1 MRLIM
6 SAWVACRRLLLFL
19 ILISY
24 WPVRATAQTPV
35 EKLRLAYSAI
45 GGSQAS
51 FWIPYEA
58 GIFRKHG
65 LDVELLYVAGGGR
78 AAQVV
83 QSGEVPIGLFTGGA
97 AINSNLAGGDLV
109 VIASSMNVMT
119 FVVMARPEIKRVEDL
134 KGKKVGISRFG
145 SATDFGLRYAEEH
158 WPVKRQRDF
167 AVIQMG
173 GVSDVYGALRAGAL
187 DAGVTNAEL
196 AILARREGYRE
207 LVDIA
212 KMGINFPTSSV
223 VTTRSFIKRNE
234 DTVRKFV
241 RGFVEGVHFGKTQR
255 APAISIMKK
264 YLRSSDAAMFDE
276 LYEMYIVRNIPRI
289 PRPSPEAL
297 KTVLDQMAETDP
309 RIVNLKPE
317 QFMDARFFQ
326 ELDKEGFIQ
335 RLWK

>member
-1 MRLIM
+1 MNKLI
-6 SAWVACRRLLLFL
+6 APCRLLFFWLV
-19 ILISY
+19 IST
-24 WPVRATAQTPV
+24 WPAYGQTPL
-35 EKLRLAYSAI
+35 EKLRLVYSAI

-58 GIFRKHG
+58 GIFRRHG

-97 AINSNLAGGDLV
+97 VINSNLAGGDLAA
-109 VIASSMNVMT
+109 IASSMNVMT
-119 FVVMARPEIKRVEDL
+119 FVVMARPEIKRGEDL

-145 SATDFGLRYAEEH
+145 SATDFGLRYAEEQ

-167 AVIQMG
+167 TVIQMG

-187 DAGVTNAEL
+187 DAGVVNAEL
-196 AILARREGYRE
+196 AILARRDGYRE
-207 LVDIA
+207 LIDIA

-223 VTTRSFIKRNE
+223 VTTRSYIKRNE
-234 DTVRKFV
+234 NTVRKFV

-255 APAISIMKK
+255 APAINIMKK

-276 LYEMYIVRNIPRI
+276 LYEMYILRNIPRI

-309 RIVNLKPE
+309 RVANLKPE
-317 QFMDARFFQ
+317 QFIDARFFQ

-335 RLWK
+335 KLWK

>member
-1 MRLIM
+1 MSIVSCRFLFFLVLIF
-6 SAWVACRRLLLFL
+6 AW
-19 ILISY
+19 
-24 WPVRATAQTPV
+24 PAQAQAQAPM

-145 SATDFGLRYAEEH
+145 SATDFGLRYAEEQ

-187 DAGVTNAEL
+187 DAGVINAEL

-212 KMGINFPTSSV
+212 KMGTNFPTSSV
-223 VTTRSFIKRNE
+223 VTTRSYIKRNE
-234 DTVRKFV
+234 NTVRKFV

-289 PRPSPEAL
+289 PRPAPEAL
-297 KTVLDQMAETDP
+297 KTVLDQMTETDP
-309 RIVNLKPE
+309 RVANLKPE
-317 QFMDARFFQ
+317 QFIDARFFQ

-335 RLWK
+335 KLWK

>member
-1 MRLIM
+1 M
-6 SAWVACRRLLLFL
+6 
-19 ILISY
+19 
-24 WPVRATAQTPV
+24 
-35 EKLRLAYSAI
+35 AYSAI

-145 SATDFGLRYAEEH
+145 SATDFGLRYAEEQ

-173 GVSDVYGALRAGAL
+173 GVSDVYGALRAGTL
-187 DAGVTNAEL
+187 DAGVINAEL

-234 DTVRKFV
+234 NTVRKFV

-255 APAISIMKK
+255 APAINIMKK

-289 PRPSPEAL
+289 PRPAPEAL
-297 KTVLDQMAETDP
+297 KTVLDQMVETDP
-309 RIVNLKPE
+309 RVANLRPE
-317 QFMDARFFQ
+317 QFIDGRFFQ
-326 ELDKEGFIQ
+326 ELEKEGFIQ

>member
-1 MRLIM
+1 MSIRMVSCRCLFFLVLIF
-6 SAWVACRRLLLFL
+6 AW
-19 ILISY
+19 
-24 WPVRATAQTPV
+24 PAQGQAQAPV

-97 AINSNLAGGDLV
+97 VINSNLAGGDLV

-145 SATDFGLRYAEEH
+145 SATDFGLRYAEEQ

-187 DAGVTNAEL
+187 DAGVINAEL

-234 DTVRKFV
+234 NTVRKFV

-289 PRPSPEAL
+289 PRPAPEAL
-297 KTVLDQMAETDP
+297 KTVLDQMVETDP
-309 RIVNLKPE
+309 RVANLKPE
-317 QFMDARFFQ
+317 QFIDARFFQ

-335 RLWK
+335 KLWK

>member
-1 MRLIM
+1 MNKLIASCRLLFFWLVI
-6 SAWVACRRLLLFL
+6 SAWPA
-19 ILISY
+19 Y
-24 WPVRATAQTPV
+24 GQTPL
-35 EKLRLAYSAI
+35 EKLRLVYSAI

-51 FWIPYEA
+51 FWIPHEA
-58 GIFRKHG
+58 GIFRRHG

-119 FVVMARPEIKRVEDL
+119 FVVMVRPEIKRAEDL
-134 KGKKVGISRFG
+134 KGKRVGISRFG
-145 SATDFGLRYAEEH
+145 SATDFGLRYVEEQ

-167 AVIQMG
+167 TVIQMG
-173 GVSDVYGALRAGAL
+173 GVSDVYSALRAGAL
-187 DAGVTNAEL
+187 DAGVVNAEL
-196 AILARREGYRE
+196 AILARRDGYRE

-234 DTVRKFV
+234 NTVRKFV
-241 RGFVEGVHFGKTQR
+241 RGFVEGVHFAKTQR
-255 APAISIMKK
+255 APSINVMKK

-309 RIVNLKPE
+309 RLANLKPE
-317 QFMDARFFQ
+317 QFIDARFFQ

-335 RLWK
+335 KLWK

>member
-1 MRLIM
+1 MNKLIA
-6 SAWVACRRLLLFL
+6 SCRLLFFWLV
-19 ILISY
+19 IST
-24 WPVRATAQTPV
+24 WPAYGQTPL
-35 EKLRLAYSAI
+35 EKLRLVYSAI

-51 FWIPYEA
+51 FWIPHEA
-58 GIFRKHG
+58 GIFRRHG

-119 FVVMARPEIKRVEDL
+119 FVVMVRPEIKRAEDL
-134 KGKKVGISRFG
+134 KGKRVGISRFG
-145 SATDFGLRYAEEH
+145 SATDFGLRYVEEQ

-167 AVIQMG
+167 TVIQMG
-173 GVSDVYGALRAGAL
+173 GVSDVYSALRAGAL
-187 DAGVTNAEL
+187 DAGVVNAEL
-196 AILARREGYRE
+196 AILARRDGYRE

-234 DTVRKFV
+234 NTVRKFV
-241 RGFVEGVHFGKTQR
+241 RGFVEGVHFAKTQR
-255 APAISIMKK
+255 APSINVMKK

-309 RIVNLKPE
+309 RVAHLKPE
-317 QFMDARFFQ
+317 QFIDARFFQ

-335 RLWK
+335 KLWK